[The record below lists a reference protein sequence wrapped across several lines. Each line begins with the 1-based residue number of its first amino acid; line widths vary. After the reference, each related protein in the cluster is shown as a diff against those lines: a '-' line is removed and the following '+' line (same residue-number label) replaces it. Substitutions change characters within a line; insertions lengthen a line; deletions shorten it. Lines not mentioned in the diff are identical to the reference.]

1 MGIYMTSEK
10 YIVYEFVGREL
21 IDEFE
26 CDSKEEAIIF
36 AKEHNALIDNS
47 FATPENQHFFMV
59 KDL

>member
-10 YIVYEFVGREL
+10 YIVFEFVGREL

-47 FATPENQHFFMV
+47 FAAPENQHFFMV